1 MYTIRWTQKS
11 RNADET
17 AGWNMASFESL
28 AAAKEFVRQRVA
40 HDDLG
45 TLQIYRALRVGDFA
59 FLAAKDSH
67 DLDASVPPY
76 VKEAVME
83 REAEK
88 IAGQEKKDA
97 EARAAYHAAVMSNQA
112 EASFKT
118 DLMEE
123 R

>member
-1 MYTIRWTQKS
+1 MEEFEMYTIRWTQKS

-59 FLAAKDSH
+59 FLAVKDSH
-67 DLDASVPPY
+67 DLDASVPAY
-76 VKEAVME
+76 VEKAVVKKH
-83 REAEK
+83 AEK
-88 IAGQEKKDA
+88 GA
-97 EARAAYHAAVMSNQA
+97 EARAAFHAAVMQNQV
-112 EASFKT
+112 EARFKA
-118 DLMEE
+118 DLGDE

>member
-1 MYTIRWTQKS
+1 MYTIRWSQKGRS
-11 RNADET
+11 GDEPS
-17 AGWNMASFESL
+17 AWNMASFGSL
-28 AAAKEFVRQRVA
+28 AEAKEFVNRLVE
-40 HDDLG
+40 HDNLSH
-45 TLQIYRALRVGDFA
+45 LKVYRALRVGDLD

-88 IAGQEKKDA
+88 IAEQEEKDA